1 MKRDKSQALFEA
13 AQQRLVGG
21 VNSPVRAFKAV
32 GGHPLFMKKAKGSK
46 LTDVDGN
53 RFIDYVLSWGPMILG
68 HAHPKVIDAVQKTA
82 ALGTSF
88 GAPSALEIQLAELV
102 QHFFPLMERIRFV
115 NSGTEATMSA
125 IRLARGKT
133 KRNKIIKFEGCY
145 HGHGDSLLVKA
156 GSGATTLGVPDSAGV
171 PPDLARDTITL
182 PFNDLAAVRK
192 ILETEGNQIA
202 CIILE
207 PVPGNMG
214 TVIPK
219 DGFLPGLRELTRPF
233 GVLLIF
239 DEVMSGFRAA
249 PGGAQERYGVRPD
262 LTCLGKIIGG
272 GLPVGA
278 FGGSLNIMNELA
290 PVGPVYQAGTLS
302 GNPIAMA
309 AGIATLQLLQAPR
322 VYEKLEARSKALEEG
337 IRAAAKRAKT
347 AIQLN
352 RVGSQMTLF
361 FNANP
366 VHNYQDALK
375 SDTTRFG
382 RFHQSLIENGI
393 YLPPSQFEAFFLST
407 AHSPDDIE
415 KTVDAV
421 YKALKK
427 SK

>member
-1 MKRDKSQALFEA
+1 MKRDKSHALFEA
-13 AQQRLVGG
+13 AQQRLLGG

-88 GAPSALEIQLAELV
+88 GAPSELEIQLAELV

-133 KRNKIIKFEGCY
+133 KRNKIVKFEGCY

-192 ILETEGNQIA
+192 VLETEGNQIA
-202 CIILE
+202 CVIIE

-214 TVIPK
+214 TIIPK

-262 LTCLGKIIGG
+262 LTCLGKVIGG

-278 FGGSLNIMNELA
+278 FGGSLDIMNELA

-309 AGIATLQLLQAPR
+309 AGITTLQLLQAPR
-322 VYEKLEARSKALEEG
+322 VYEKLEARSEALEEG
-337 IRAAAKRAKT
+337 LRSAAKRAKT

-352 RVGSQMTLF
+352 RIGSQMTLF
-361 FNANP
+361 FNDSP
-366 VHNYQDALK
+366 VKNYQDALK
-375 SDTTRFG
+375 SDTGRFG

-407 AHSPDDIE
+407 AHSPEDIE
-415 KTVDAV
+415 KTVNAV
-421 YKALKK
+421 YQALKK
-427 SK
+427 SR

>member
-1 MKRDKSQALFEA
+1 MKRDKSQAFFES
-13 AQQRLVGG
+13 AQQCLVGG

-32 GGHPLFMKKAKGSK
+32 GGNPLFMKKAKGSK

-53 RFIDYVLSWGPMILG
+53 RLIDYVLSWGPMILG
-68 HAHPKVIDAVQKTA
+68 HAHPEVIEAVQKTA

-88 GAPSALEIQLAELV
+88 GAPSPLEIQLAELV
-102 QHFFPLMERIRFV
+102 QEFFPLMERVRFV

-125 IRLARGKT
+125 IRLARGFT
-133 KRNKIIKFEGCY
+133 KRHKIIKFEGCY

-156 GSGATTLGVPDSAGV
+156 GSGATTLGVPDSPGV
-171 PPDLARDTITL
+171 PPDLARDTITV
-182 PFNDLAAVRK
+182 PFNDLNAVQK

-214 TVIPK
+214 TVVPK
-219 DGFLPGLRELTRPF
+219 DGFLPGLRELTKPF
-233 GVLLIF
+233 GTLLIF

-249 PGGAQERYGVRPD
+249 PGGAQERFGVRPD
-262 LTCLGKIIGG
+262 LTCLGKVIGG

-278 FGGSLNIMNELA
+278 FGGRQDIMDHIA
-290 PVGPVYQAGTLS
+290 PLGPVYQAGTLS

-309 AGIATLQLLQAPR
+309 AGITTLQLLQKPR
-322 VYEKLEARSKALEEG
+322 VYEKLEDRAATLEAG
-337 IRAAAKRAKT
+337 IHAAAKRAKT
-347 AIQLN
+347 TIQLN

-361 FNANP
+361 FNTKP
-366 VHNYQDALK
+366 VHCYQDALK
-375 SDTTRFG
+375 SDLARFG
-382 RFHQSLIENGI
+382 RFHQALLENKI

-407 AHSPDDIE
+407 AHTAADIE
-415 KTVDAV
+415 ETIEAV
-421 YKALKK
+421 YQAFKT